1 MRLGETSKIPEK
13 TWHCEKKRR
22 RRRGRREGRTAP
34 GSLGK

>member
-22 RRRGRREGRTAP
+22 RGRMEGRTAP